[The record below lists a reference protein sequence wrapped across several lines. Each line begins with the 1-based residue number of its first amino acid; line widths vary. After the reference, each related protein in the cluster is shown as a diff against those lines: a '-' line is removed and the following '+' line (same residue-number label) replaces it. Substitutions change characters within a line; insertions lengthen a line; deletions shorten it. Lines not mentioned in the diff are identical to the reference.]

1 MTDTYILKDEYLK
14 LENTYITLPK
24 NLFSFQTPTK
34 VPNPKLVVFNKTLA
48 KELGL
53 NEDFLQSN
61 EGIQFLCG
69 NKVLEDTRPIA
80 QAYAGHQFGHFTM
93 LGDGRAI
100 LLGELISKDNKR
112 FDIQIKGAGRTPYS
126 RGGDGK
132 AALGPM
138 LREYIISEGMY
149 ALGIPT
155 TRSLSVITTGEEIV
169 RESFLEG
176 AVLDRIAKSHIR
188 VGTFQFARNFCDIDV
203 LKSLAD
209 YTIERHFDSAK
220 HVENPYLY
228 LLNEVIKNQAFLISK
243 WQLVGFIHGVMN
255 TDNML
260 VGGETIDYGPCA
272 FMDVYDPNT
281 VFSSIDVNGRY
292 AYGNQPKIGGWNL
305 TRFAEALL
313 PLLDKDANKAIEIA
327 EKLLSNYGS
336 LYNKYWEDG
345 MRAKLGI
352 FNYEEEDKKLIS
364 SLLDIM
370 KNYKADYTNTFC
382 NLTLGSLTDNE
393 MFQSNDFKKWYK
405 AWQDRLIRQE
415 KSVYE
420 VKHLMEVS
428 NPTVIPR
435 NYRVEEALDEA
446 VTNNNYTL
454 IEKLLNVIKNPYDYS
469 NINEEYSK
477 TPKPTSCAYKTYCG
491 T

>member
-1 MTDTYILKDEYLK
+1 
-14 LENTYITLPK
+14 
-24 NLFSFQTPTK
+24 
-34 VPNPKLVVFNKTLA
+34 
-48 KELGL
+48 
-53 NEDFLQSN
+53 
-61 EGIQFLCG
+61 
-69 NKVLEDTRPIA
+69 
-80 QAYAGHQFGHFTM
+80 
-93 LGDGRAI
+93 
-100 LLGELISKDNKR
+100 
-112 FDIQIKGAGRTPYS
+112 
-126 RGGDGK
+126 
-132 AALGPM
+132 
-138 LREYIISEGMY
+138 
-149 ALGIPT
+149 
-155 TRSLSVITTGEEIV
+155 
-169 RESFLEG
+169 
-176 AVLDRIAKSHIR
+176 
-188 VGTFQFARNFCDIDV
+188 
-203 LKSLAD
+203 
-209 YTIERHFDSAK
+209 
-220 HVENPYLY
+220 
-228 LLNEVIKNQAFLISK
+228 
-243 WQLVGFIHGVMN
+243 MN

-260 VGGETIDYGPCA
+260 VSGETIDYGPCA

-313 PLLDKDANKAIEIA
+313 PLLDKDTNKAIEIA
-327 EKLLSNYGS
+327 EKSLANYKG

>member
-69 NKVLEDTRPIA
+69 NKVLEDKRPIA

-126 RGGDGK
+126 RDGDGK

-260 VGGETIDYGPCA
+260 VSGETIDYGPCA

>member
-260 VGGETIDYGPCA
+260 VSGETIDYCPCA

-352 FNYEEEDKKLIS
+352 FNYEEEDKKLIY

>member
-132 AALGPM
+132 ALGPM
-138 LREYIISEGMY
+138 LREYIISEGRY

-188 VGTFQFARNFCDIDV
+188 VGTFHFARNFCDIDV

-260 VGGETIDYGPCA
+260 VSGETIDYGPCA

>member
-260 VGGETIDYGPCA
+260 VSGETIDYGPCA

>member
-100 LLGELISKDNKR
+100 LLGELISKDNKG

-260 VGGETIDYGPCA
+260 VSGETIDYGPCA

>member
-1 MTDTYILKDEYLK
+1 MTDTYILNDEYLK

-69 NKVLEDTRPIA
+69 NKVLEDKRPIA

-260 VGGETIDYGPCA
+260 VSGETIDYGPCA

>member
-260 VGGETIDYGPCA
+260 VSGETIDYGPCA

-313 PLLDKDANKAIEIA
+313 PLLAKDANKAIEIA

>member
-1 MTDTYILKDEYLK
+1 MTDTYILNDEYLK

-260 VGGETIDYGPCA
+260 VSGETIDYGPCA

-477 TPKPTSCAYKTYCG
+477 TPKPTYCG